1 MGKDGMARDG
11 ASKIRDV
18 ADHAGVSASTVS
30 NVLNGRSD
38 RMARETLQRVEAA
51 IAALNYRPNTT
62 ARHLKTGHTPMIG
75 LLVPSLANPMYG
87 SIAREIETLAQERHG
102 FRILIGNTYRD
113 KEKEARFF
121 EDLVDHGVRGCIIIS
136 SLVDEQHF
144 EMAGARGMVVVS
156 YDRRLT
162 PGEASGIDH
171 VSVDNYEAARLAT
184 THLIERGHRRLAFVT
199 ASGMT
204 MSRREKID
212 GFLDA
217 ARKAGLSDSAEVV
230 EGTPLSEY
238 GDSVMSEVGR
248 ITAAEL
254 VARKPVRRP
263 SGIVAV
269 NDVMAWGLMAGLR
282 DAGLSVPG
290 DVSVIGIDDVFLS
303 ALMNPPLTTVHLPVR
318 EMAATIVER
327 LMARL
332 ADPRVATR
340 EFIFAPTLIERASV
354 GRRAR
359 RKKT

>member
-1 MGKDGMARDG
+1 MAKDGM
-11 ASKIRDV
+11 SKIRDV
-18 ADHAGVSASTVS
+18 ADYAGVSASTVS

-38 RMARETLQRVEAA
+38 RMAKETLERVEAA
-51 IAALNYRPNTT
+51 IAALKYRPNTT

-144 EMAGARGMVVVS
+144 EMASARGMVVVS

-171 VSVDNYEAARLAT
+171 VSVDNHEAARLAT
-184 THLIERGHRRLAFVT
+184 SHLIARGHTKLAFLT

-204 MSRREKID
+204 MSRREKIS

-217 ARKAGLSDSAEVV
+217 ARVAGLSGSAEVV

-248 ITAAEL
+248 ITAGEL
-254 VARKPVRRP
+254 AARKPAQRP
-263 SGIVAV
+263 TGVVAV
-269 NDVMAWGLMAGLR
+269 NDVMAWGLMAGFR
-282 DAGLSVPG
+282 DAGLAVPEE
-290 DVSVIGIDDVFLS
+290 VSVVGMDDVFLS

-318 EMAATIVER
+318 EMATTIVER

-332 ADPRVATR
+332 ADPRVATE
-340 EFIFAPTLIERASV
+340 EFIFAPTLVERASV
-354 GRRAR
+354 AKRPGS